1 MNINGLM
8 FEKTCDC
15 CPEQYDIINGRGQQ
29 VGYVRLRW
37 GHLTCDYPDVGGEEI
52 YSATIGDGAWT
63 GCFTSEEERM
73 HHLNAIAYE
82 INRQQKRNGSK
93 HKKYYGKH

>member
-8 FEKTCDC
+8 CEKTCDC